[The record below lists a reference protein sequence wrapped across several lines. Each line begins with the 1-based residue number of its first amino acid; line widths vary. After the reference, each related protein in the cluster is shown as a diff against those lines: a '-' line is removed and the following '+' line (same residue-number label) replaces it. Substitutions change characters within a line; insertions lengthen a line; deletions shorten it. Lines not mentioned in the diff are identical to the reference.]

1 MIVPASALSA
11 MHAKAQGFDTEA
23 VAYEFLTGWV
33 PKSIEI
39 INVETK
45 SPSKAGSKEII
56 VCAKLDVSTQ
66 S

>member
-1 MIVPASALSA
+1 VPASALSS

-23 VAYEFLTGWV
+23 VAYEFLAGWV

-45 SPSKAGSKEII
+45 SLLKAGSKEIL
-56 VCAKLDVSTQ
+56 VCGNSM
-66 S
+66 